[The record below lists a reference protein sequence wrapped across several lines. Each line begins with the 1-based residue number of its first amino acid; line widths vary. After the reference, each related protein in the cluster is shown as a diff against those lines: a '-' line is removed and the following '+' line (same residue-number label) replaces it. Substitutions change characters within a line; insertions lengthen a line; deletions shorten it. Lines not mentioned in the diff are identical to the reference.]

1 MASKAALVVLALAA
15 GTATAGTPINAEKYT
30 AVSEAGA
37 CRGNGGAE
45 LNDKINNKQKTGLT
59 QAECETEC
67 DNIATCLGYAYQH
80 SAASTAAAY
89 CIIYGPEVA
98 GTCSNTFQDTLEKCT
113 AVGQCSD
120 TSVEACGLAEGDDCL
135 AEMEACKNMGA
146 TWTSASAVW
155 TNPADGW
162 EGGAGR
168 SYSTTHIDGANG
180 NSEYTCYD
188 IDLNDH
194 EATCI
199 NGPTHVG
206 YEDGH
211 GFDEVGYNSGCAA
224 SWTDP
229 WYGGS
234 NAPTAS
240 CANIAGC
247 PDQTCGG
254 DTTALADYPHAYCC
268 EDSDCSGAWHFCSC
282 QRDFEA
288 GGKEES
294 ACDVAAGCIYTAAP
308 TMETPATPHPGD
320 ALHCDNVYQEGQSG
334 ACRGQD
340 SSGGQVSTNQ
350 KYSKSCNADGT
361 KKECGGTLPACE
373 MTQAE
378 CEAGCA
384 AENAIAPGRCE
395 AYHWAPGGWCT
406 IHGPHVHEGIGWEA
420 NPTCVEPA
428 SAGPGTCESAFT
440 AASGTAEADCNT
452 AGGCVYSKGAAAADS
467 CWSYW
472 PADVTAVSGTN
483 TNTLY
488 MCYMV
493 NDKTVN
499 NVCGKLSSDGAAVQT
514 LAFGAALAAGL
525 LA

>member
-1 MASKAALVVLALAA
+1 MAIKAALVLAQLGIAIA
-15 GTATAGTPINAEKYT
+15 QINTEKYT
-30 AVSEAGA
+30 AVGDAGA
-37 CRGNGGAE
+37 CRGNGGSSDRVNSKYK
-45 LNDKINNKQKTGLT
+45 LGLT

-67 DNIATCLGYAYQH
+67 DSISTCLGYAYQTG
-80 SAASTAAAY
+80 AASLADAY

-98 GTCSNTFQDTLEKCT
+98 TFT
-113 AVGQCSD
+113 
-120 TSVEACGLAEGDDCL
+120 VE
-135 AEMEACKNMGA
+135 
-146 TWTSASAVW
+146 
-155 TNPADGW
+155 GW
-162 EGGAGR
+162 EGDSHA
-168 SYSTTHIDGANG
+168 TTHIDGANG
-180 NSEYTCYD
+180 NSAYTCYD
-188 IDLNDH
+188 IDLTDH

-199 NGPTHVG
+199 NGPEHASYYSGSPAVG
-206 YEDGH
+206 YS
-211 GFDEVGYNSGCAA
+211 SGCAA
-224 SWTDP
+224 TWTDT
-229 WYGGS
+229 YYA
-234 NAPTAS
+234 N
-240 CANIAGC
+240 CANIEGC
-247 PDQTCGG
+247 PTQTCGG
-254 DTTALADYPHAYCC
+254 DATAMAGDPYAYCC
-268 EDSDCSGAWHFCSC
+268 EDSDCSGGWHYCNC

-294 ACDVAAGCIYTAAP
+294 ACDIAAGCVYTAAP
-308 TMETPATPHPGD
+308 VMETAPAENPGD
-320 ALHCDNVYQEGQSG
+320 ALGCSNVYTPMSG
-334 ACRGQD
+334 ACRGTD
-340 SSGGQVSTNQ
+340 PTTGAQVGVNAKASKGCDIDGKQ
-350 KYSKSCNADGT
+350 KA
-361 KKECGGTLPACE
+361 CGGTGQPTCE
-373 MTQAE
+373 ITQEE

-472 PADVTAVSGTN
+472 PADVTKVTGTN

-488 MCYMV
+488 MCYMLK
-493 NDKTVN
+493 DTTVN

>member
-1 MASKAALVVLALAA
+1 MAIKAALVLAQLGIAIA
-15 GTATAGTPINAEKYT
+15 QINTEKYT
-30 AVSEAGA
+30 AVGDAGA
-37 CRGNGGAE
+37 CRGNGGSSDRVNSKYK
-45 LNDKINNKQKTGLT
+45 LGLT

-67 DNIATCLGYAYQH
+67 DSISTCLGYAYMTG
-80 SAASTAAAY
+80 AASSADAY

-98 GTCSNTFQDTLEKCT
+98 TFT
-113 AVGQCSD
+113 
-120 TSVEACGLAEGDDCL
+120 VE
-135 AEMEACKNMGA
+135 
-146 TWTSASAVW
+146 
-155 TNPADGW
+155 GW
-162 EGGAGR
+162 EGD
-168 SYSTTHIDGANG
+168 SHPTTHIDGANG
-180 NSEYTCYD
+180 NSAYTCYD
-188 IDLNDH
+188 IDLTDH

-199 NGPTHVG
+199 NGPEHASYYSGSPAVG
-206 YEDGH
+206 YS
-211 GFDEVGYNSGCAA
+211 SGCAA
-224 SWTDP
+224 TWTDT
-229 WYGGS
+229 YYA
-234 NAPTAS
+234 N
-240 CANIAGC
+240 CANIEGC
-247 PDQTCGG
+247 PTQTCGG
-254 DTTALADYPHAYCC
+254 DATAMAGDPYAYCC
-268 EDSDCSGAWHFCSC
+268 EDSDCSGGWHYCNC

-294 ACDVAAGCIYTAAP
+294 ACDIAAGCVYTAAP
-308 TMETPATPHPGD
+308 VMETASAENPGD
-320 ALHCDNVYQEGQSG
+320 TMGCSNVYTPMLG
-334 ACRGQD
+334 ACRGTD
-340 SSGGQVSTNQ
+340 PTTGAQVGV
-350 KYSKSCNADGT
+350 NAKAARGCDIDGN
-361 KKECGGTLPACE
+361 KKACGGTGQPTCE
-373 MTQAE
+373 MTQEE

-428 SAGPGTCESAFT
+428 SAGPGTCESAFA

-472 PADVTAVSGTN
+472 PADVTKVTGTN

-488 MCYMV
+488 MCYMLK
-493 NDKTVN
+493 DTTVN

>member
-1 MASKAALVVLALAA
+1 MASKAALILALAA
-15 GTATAGTPINAEKYT
+15 GTATAGTPINTDKYT
-30 AVSEAGA
+30 AIAEAGA
-37 CRGNGGAE
+37 CRGNGGSS
-45 LNDKINNKQKTGLT
+45 DKVNSKYKLGLT

-67 DNIATCLGYAYQH
+67 DSIATCLGYAYQTG
-80 SAASTAAAY
+80 ASDVASAY
-89 CIIYGPEVA
+89 CLIHGPGLAGSCSDAALDTQEKCEA
-98 GTCSNTFQDTLEKCT
+98 KGTCSIGT
-113 AVGQCSD
+113 VQCPE
-120 TSVEACGLAEGDDCL
+120 TGLYCLGVEEACTNLGG
-135 AEMEACKNMGA
+135 
-146 TWTSASAVW
+146 TWTKSATTVW
-155 TNPADGW
+155 TATSDNGW
-162 EGGAGR
+162 EGD
-168 SYSTTHIDGANG
+168 SHPTTHIAAGNG
-180 NSEYTCYD
+180 NADYTCFD
-188 IDLNDH
+188 IDPVDH

-199 NGPTHVG
+199 NGAEHDG
-206 YEDGH
+206 YTIH
-211 GFDEVGYNSGCAA
+211 GNAVGYNSGCAA

-395 AYHWAPGGWCT
+395 AYHHKPGGWCT
-406 IHGPHVHEGIGWEA
+406 MFGDTIHEGIGWD
-420 NPTCVEPA
+420 
-428 SAGPGTCESAFT
+428 
-440 AASGTAEADCNT
+440 AAA
-452 AGGCVYSKGAAAADS
+452 GAAAADS
-467 CWSYW
+467 CWLYW
-472 PADVTAVSGTN
+472 SSGNTGVTGTN
-483 TNTLY
+483 TNIEY
-488 MCYMV
+488 MCFMV
-493 NDKTVN
+493 KDKTVN
-499 NVCGKLSSDGAAVQT
+499 NVCGNPSSDGAAAQT

>member
-15 GTATAGTPINAEKYT
+15 GTATAGTPINAEKYS
-30 AVSEAGA
+30 AVGEVGA

-45 LNDKINNKQKTGLT
+45 LGDKINQKQKQGLT

-67 DNIATCLGYAYQH
+67 DDIATCLGYAYEH
-80 SAASTAAAY
+80 GAASTTVAY

-98 GTCSNTFQDTLEKCT
+98 GTCSNTFQDTIEKCA

-120 TSVEACGLAEGDDCL
+120 TSVDACGLAEGDDCL

-155 TNPADGW
+155 TNPEDGW

-199 NGPTHVG
+199 NGPTHDG
-206 YEDGH
+206 YTIH
-211 GFDEVGYNSGCAA
+211 GNAVGYNSGCADT
-224 SWTDP
+224 WTDT
-229 WYGGS
+229 YYA
-234 NAPTAS
+234 N

-247 PDQTCGG
+247 PAQTCGG
-254 DTTALADYPHAYCC
+254 DAVAVADTPHAYCC
-268 EDSDCSGAWHFCSC
+268 EDSDCSGAWHYCGC

-288 GGKEES
+288 GGKVES
-294 ACDVAAGCIYTAAP
+294 ACDVAAGCVYTAAP
-308 TMETPATPHPGD
+308 VMETAATVNPGD
-320 ALHCDNVYQEGQSG
+320 ALGCSSVYTPMLG
-334 ACRGQD
+334 ACRGTDPTTGAQVGVNAKGARGCD
-340 SSGGQVSTNQ
+340 IDGKQKACGDTGQPT
-350 KYSKSCNADGT
+350 
-361 KKECGGTLPACE
+361 CE
-373 MTQAE
+373 MTQEE

-472 PADVTAVSGTN
+472 SSGYTEVTGTN
-483 TNTLY
+483 TNIEY
-488 MCYMV
+488 MCFMLI
-493 NDKTVN
+493 DTTVN
-499 NVCGKLSSDGAAVQT
+499 NVCGNLASDGAAAQT

>member
-15 GTATAGTPINAEKYT
+15 GTATAGTPINTDKYT
-30 AVSEAGA
+30 AIAEVGA

-67 DNIATCLGYAYQH
+67 DNTATCLGYAYQH

-98 GTCSNTFQDTLEKCT
+98 GTCSNTFQDTIEKCA

-120 TSVEACGLAEGDDCL
+120 TSVDACGLAEGDDCL
-135 AEMEACKNMGA
+135 AELEACTNMGA

-155 TNPADGW
+155 TPPVNGW
-162 EGGAGR
+162 MGGAGH
-168 SYSTTHIDGANG
+168 SFATTHIDGANG

-188 IDLNDH
+188 IDINDH

-199 NGPTHVG
+199 NGPNHDG
-206 YEDGH
+206 YTSH
-211 GFDEVGYNSGCAA
+211 GNAVGYNSGCAA
-224 SWTDP
+224 SWTDA
-229 WYGGS
+229 YYNDMANS
-234 NAPTAS
+234 N

-247 PDQTCGG
+247 PAQTCGG
-254 DTTALADYPHAYCC
+254 DAVAVADTPHTYCC
-268 EDSDCSGAWHFCSC
+268 EDSDCSGAWHYCGC

-288 GGKEES
+288 GGKVES
-294 ACDVAAGCIYTAAP
+294 ACNVTAGCIYTAAP
-308 TMETPATPHPGD
+308 VMETAATVNPGD
-320 ALHCDNVYQEGQSG
+320 TMGCSNVYTPMLG
-334 ACRGQD
+334 ACRGVDPTTGAQVAVNAKGSKGCD
-340 SSGGQVSTNQ
+340 IDGKKKACGDTGQ
-350 KYSKSCNADGT
+350 
-361 KKECGGTLPACE
+361 PICE
-373 MTQAE
+373 MTQEE

-406 IHGPHVHEGIGWEA
+406 IHGPHVHEGIGWDA
-420 NPTCVEPA
+420 
-428 SAGPGTCESAFT
+428 T
-440 AASGTAEADCNT
+440 A
-452 AGGCVYSKGAAAADS
+452 GAAAADS
-467 CWSYW
+467 CWTGFW
-472 PADVTAVSGTN
+472 PAPVTTVSGTN

-488 MCYMV
+488 MCYMLR
-493 NDKTVN
+493 DTTVN

>member
-1 MASKAALVVLALAA
+1 
-15 GTATAGTPINAEKYT
+15 
-30 AVSEAGA
+30 
-37 CRGNGGAE
+37 
-45 LNDKINNKQKTGLT
+45 
-59 QAECETEC
+59 
-67 DNIATCLGYAYQH
+67 
-80 SAASTAAAY
+80 
-89 CIIYGPEVA
+89 
-98 GTCSNTFQDTLEKCT
+98 
-113 AVGQCSD
+113 
-120 TSVEACGLAEGDDCL
+120 
-135 AEMEACKNMGA
+135 MEACKNMGA

-224 SWTDP
+224 SWTDA
-229 WYGGS
+229 YY
-234 NAPTAS
+234 NDLATAS

-247 PDQTCGG
+247 PAQTCGG
-254 DTTALADYPHAYCC
+254 DAIAMADYPEPYCC
-268 EDSDCSGAWHFCSC
+268 QFADCSGGHSAWHFCGC

-288 GGKEES
+288 GGKVES
-294 ACDVAAGCIYTAAP
+294 ACDVAAGCVYTAAP
-308 TMETPATPHPGD
+308 VMETAATVNPGD
-320 ALHCDNVYQEGQSG
+320 TMGCSNVYTPMLG
-334 ACRGQD
+334 ACRGTD
-340 SSGGQVSTNQ
+340 SAGAQVGVNAKGTRGCDIDGKKKACGETGQ
-350 KYSKSCNADGT
+350 
-361 KKECGGTLPACE
+361 PICE
-373 MTQAE
+373 MTQEE
-378 CEAGCA
+378 CQAGCA

-428 SAGPGTCESAFT
+428 SAGPGTCESAFA

-499 NVCGKLSSDGAAVQT
+499 NVCGNLSSDGAAVQT

>member
-15 GTATAGTPINAEKYT
+15 GTATAGTPINAEKYS
-30 AVSEAGA
+30 AVGEVGA

-45 LNDKINNKQKTGLT
+45 LGDKINQKQKQGLT

-67 DNIATCLGYAYQH
+67 DDIATCLGYAYEH
-80 SAASTAAAY
+80 GAASTTVAY

-146 TWTSASAVW
+146 TWTSAHAVW
-155 TNPADGW
+155 TDPVDGW
-162 EGGAGR
+162 TGGAGN
-168 SYSTTHIDGANG
+168 SFATTHIDGGNG

-188 IDLNDH
+188 IDINDH

-199 NGPTHVG
+199 NGPTHDG
-206 YEDGH
+206 YTIH
-211 GFDEVGYNSGCAA
+211 GNAVGYNSGCAA
-224 SWTDP
+224 TWTDT
-229 WYGGS
+229 YYT
-234 NAPTAS
+234 N

-247 PDQTCGG
+247 PAQTCGG
-254 DTTALADYPHAYCC
+254 DAVAVADTPHAYCC
-268 EDSDCSGAWHFCSC
+268 EDSDCSGAWHYCGC

-288 GGKEES
+288 GGKVES

-395 AYHWAPGGWCT
+395 AYHHKPGGWCT
-406 IHGPHVHEGIGWEA
+406 MFGDTIHEGIGWD
-420 NPTCVEPA
+420 
-428 SAGPGTCESAFT
+428 
-440 AASGTAEADCNT
+440 AAA
-452 AGGCVYSKGAAAADS
+452 GAAAADS
-467 CWSYW
+467 CWLYW
-472 PADVTAVSGTN
+472 SSGNTGVTGTN
-483 TNTLY
+483 TNIEY
-488 MCYMV
+488 MCFMV
-493 NDKTVN
+493 KDTTVN
-499 NVCGKLSSDGAAVQT
+499 NVCGNPSSDGAAAQT

>member
-1 MASKAALVVLALAA
+1 
-15 GTATAGTPINAEKYT
+15 
-30 AVSEAGA
+30 
-37 CRGNGGAE
+37 
-45 LNDKINNKQKTGLT
+45 
-59 QAECETEC
+59 
-67 DNIATCLGYAYQH
+67 
-80 SAASTAAAY
+80 
-89 CIIYGPEVA
+89 
-98 GTCSNTFQDTLEKCT
+98 
-113 AVGQCSD
+113 
-120 TSVEACGLAEGDDCL
+120 
-135 AEMEACKNMGA
+135 MEACKNMGA

-155 TNPADGW
+155 TNPAGGW

-224 SWTDP
+224 SWTDA
-229 WYGGS
+229 YY
-234 NAPTAS
+234 NDMATAS

-247 PDQTCGG
+247 PAQTCGG
-254 DTTALADYPHAYCC
+254 DATAMADYPEPYCC
-268 EDSDCSGAWHFCSC
+268 QFADCSGGHSAWHFCGC

-288 GGKEES
+288 GGKVES
-294 ACDVAAGCIYTAAP
+294 ACNVTAGCVYKAAPVMETAA
-308 TMETPATPHPGD
+308 TVNPGD
-320 ALHCDNVYQEGQSG
+320 TMGCSNVYTPMLG
-334 ACRGQD
+334 ACRGTD
-340 SSGGQVSTNQ
+340 PTTGAQVGVNAKGARGCDIDGKQ
-350 KYSKSCNADGT
+350 KA
-361 KKECGGTLPACE
+361 CGGTGQPICE
-373 MTQAE
+373 ITQEE
-378 CEAGCA
+378 CQAGCA

-499 NVCGKLSSDGAAVQT
+499 NVCGRLSSDGAAVQT

>member
-15 GTATAGTPINAEKYT
+15 GTAAAADPINTDKYT
-30 AVSEAGA
+30 AIAEAGA
-37 CRGNGGAE
+37 CRGNGGSS
-45 LNDKINNKQKTGLT
+45 DKVNSKYKLGLT

-67 DNIATCLGYAYQH
+67 DSISTCLGYAYQTG
-80 SAASTAAAY
+80 ASDVASAY
-89 CIIYGPEVA
+89 CLIHGPGLAGSCSDAALDTQEKCEA
-98 GTCSNTFQDTLEKCT
+98 KGTCSIAT
-113 AVGQCSD
+113 VQCADSGIYCLGAE
-120 TSVEACGLAEGDDCL
+120 EACTNLGG
-135 AEMEACKNMGA
+135 
-146 TWTSASAVW
+146 TWTKSSSTVW
-155 TNPADGW
+155 TATADNGW
-162 EGGAGR
+162 EGD
-168 SYSTTHIDGANG
+168 SHPTTHIAAGNG
-180 NSEYTCYD
+180 NADYTCFD
-188 IDLNDH
+188 IDPVDH

-199 NGPTHVG
+199 NGAEHDG
-206 YEDGH
+206 YTIH
-211 GFDEVGYNSGCAA
+211 GNAVGYNSGCAA
-224 SWTDP
+224 SWTDT
-229 WYGGS
+229 YYT
-234 NAPTAS
+234 N

-247 PDQTCGG
+247 PAQTCGG
-254 DTTALADYPHAYCC
+254 DAVAVADTPHAYCC
-268 EDSDCSGAWHFCSC
+268 EDSDCSGAWHYCGC

-288 GGKEES
+288 GGKVES
-294 ACDVAAGCIYTAAP
+294 ACNVTAGCIYTAAP
-308 TMETPATPHPGD
+308 VMETAATVNPGD
-320 ALHCDNVYQEGQSG
+320 TMGCSNVYTPMLG
-334 ACRGQD
+334 ACRGTD
-340 SSGGQVSTNQ
+340 SAGAQVGVNAKGTRGCDIDGKKKACGETGQ
-350 KYSKSCNADGT
+350 
-361 KKECGGTLPACE
+361 PICE
-373 MTQAE
+373 MTQEE
-378 CEAGCA
+378 CQAGCA

-428 SAGPGTCESAFT
+428 SAGPGTCESAFA

>member
-15 GTATAGTPINAEKYT
+15 GTATAGTPINTDKYT
-30 AVSEAGA
+30 AIAEVGA

-67 DNIATCLGYAYQH
+67 DNTATCLGYAYQH

-98 GTCSNTFQDTLEKCT
+98 GTCSNTFQDTIEKCA

-120 TSVEACGLAEGDDCL
+120 TSVDACGLAEGDDCL

-155 TNPADGW
+155 TAPANGW
-162 EGGAGR
+162 TGGAGH
-168 SYSTTHIDGANG
+168 SFATTHIDGANG

-206 YEDGH
+206 YEEGH

-224 SWTDP
+224 SWTDA
-229 WYGGS
+229 YY
-234 NAPTAS
+234 NDMATAS

-247 PDQTCGG
+247 PAQTCGG
-254 DTTALADYPHAYCC
+254 DATAMADYPEPYCC
-268 EDSDCSGAWHFCSC
+268 QFADCSGGHSAWHFCGC

-288 GGKEES
+288 GGKVES
-294 ACDVAAGCIYTAAP
+294 ACDVAAGCVYTAAP
-308 TMETPATPHPGD
+308 VMETAATVNPGD
-320 ALHCDNVYQEGQSG
+320 TMGCSNVYTPMLG
-334 ACRGQD
+334 ACRGTD
-340 SSGGQVSTNQ
+340 SAGAQVGVNAKGTRGCDIDGKQ
-350 KYSKSCNADGT
+350 KA
-361 KKECGGTLPACE
+361 CGGTGQPICE
-373 MTQAE
+373 ITQEE

-406 IHGPHVHEGIGWEA
+406 IHGPHVHEGIGWDA
-420 NPTCVEPA
+420 
-428 SAGPGTCESAFT
+428 T
-440 AASGTAEADCNT
+440 A
-452 AGGCVYSKGAAAADS
+452 GAAAADS
-467 CWSYW
+467 CWTGFW
-472 PADVTAVSGTN
+472 PAPVTTVSGTN

-488 MCYMV
+488 MCYML